1 MDARTTPS
9 GSSGG
14 PPAPGPRPRGGGPL
28 LLLDAASMYFRAYH
42 GIPDSVAAPDG
53 TPVNALRGFLDMTAR
68 LVADRRPGGLVAC
81 WDDDWRPQ
89 WRVDAVPSYKAHRVA
104 ADGGEDAP
112 RTLGPQVPVI
122 AEALAAVGVPRVG
135 APGCEADD
143 VIGTLSTRAVAEGRR
158 VEVVTGDRDLFQ
170 LAGRAGAPS
179 AGGGEGA
186 GDVLVLYTSRGIRD
200 LELVDGPRLRER
212 YGVADGDRYADLAV
226 LRGDA
231 SDGLPGV
238 PGVGEKTAATLLERF
253 GDLDGVRAA
262 VRDRDPS
269 LRPAQLARL
278 AEASDYL
285 DAAPA
290 VVRVL
295 RDADLPEHDDALPA
309 EVADPAALTA
319 LARRYGVA
327 SSLRRLLVALGL
339 PTDAVR
345 DEVVGRR

>member
-1 MDARTTPS
+1 MD
-9 GSSGG
+9 
-14 PPAPGPRPRGGGPL
+14 RPDRPL
-28 LLLDAASMYFRAYH
+28 LLLDAASLYFRAYH

-68 LVADRRPGGLVAC
+68 LVAERRPGGLVAC

-89 WRVDAVPSYKAHRVA
+89 WRVDAVPSYKAHRVG
-104 ADGGEDAP
+104 ADGGEEAP

-122 AEALAAVGVPRVG
+122 AEALAAVGLARVG

-143 VIGTLSTRAVAEGRR
+143 VIGTLATRALGEGRT

-170 LAGRAGAPS
+170 LAGLGARTGEHDDH
-179 AGGGEGA
+179 GG
-186 GDVLVLYTSRGIRD
+186 VLVLYTSRGVRD
-200 LELVDGPRLRER
+200 LEVVDGARLVER

-226 LRGDA
+226 LRGDP

-238 PGVGEKTAATLLERF
+238 PGIGEKTAATLLERF

-262 VRDRDPS
+262 AEDPGSS
-269 LRPAQLARL
+269 LRPAQRTRL
-278 AEASDYL
+278 AEAAGYL

-295 RDADLPEHDDALPA
+295 RDADLPDHDDGLPSA
-309 EVADPAALTA
+309 PADPAALA
-319 LARRYGVA
+319 RLAGRYGIA
-327 SSLRRLLVALGL
+327 SSLRRLLGALDL
-339 PTDAVR
+339 PTAAVDDA
-345 DEVVGRR
+345 DRRR

>member
-1 MDARTTPS
+1 MDARTTRT
-9 GSSGG
+9 GSS
-14 PPAPGPRPRGGGPL
+14 PSDGPL

-53 TPVNALRGFLDMTAR
+53 SPVNALRGFLDMTAR
-68 LVADRRPGGLVAC
+68 LVADRRPRGLVAC
-81 WDDDWRPQ
+81 WDDDWRPR
-89 WRVDAVPSYKAHRVA
+89 WRVDAVPSYKAHRVG

-135 APGCEADD
+135 AQGCEADD
-143 VIGTLSTRAVAEGRR
+143 VIGTLTTRALAGGRR

-170 LAGRAGAPS
+170 LAGTGARD
-179 AGGGEGA
+179 E
-186 GDVLVLYTSRGIRD
+186 DVLVLYTSRGIRD
-200 LELVDGPRLRER
+200 LEVVDGARLRER

-238 PGVGEKTAATLLERF
+238 AGVGEKTAATLLERF
-253 GDLDGVRAA
+253 GDLAGVRAA
-262 VRDRDPS
+262 VLARDPS

-295 RDADLPEHDDALPA
+295 RDADLPEHDDALPTA
-309 EVADPAALTA
+309 VADADAVTR

-339 PTDAVR
+339 PTEAVR
-345 DEVVGRR
+345 EEVVGRR

>member
-1 MDARTTPS
+1 
-9 GSSGG
+9 
-14 PPAPGPRPRGGGPL
+14 
-28 LLLDAASMYFRAYH
+28 
-42 GIPDSVAAPDG
+42 
-53 TPVNALRGFLDMTAR
+53 
-68 LVADRRPGGLVAC
+68 
-81 WDDDWRPQ
+81 
-89 WRVDAVPSYKAHRVA
+89 VDAVPSYKAHRVA

-143 VIGTLSTRAVAEGRR
+143 VIGTLTTRALADGRR

-170 LAGRAGAPS
+170 LAGT
-179 AGGGEGA
+179 GERDD
-186 GDVLVLYTSRGIRD
+186 DVLVLYTSRGIRD
-200 LELVDGPRLRER
+200 LEVVDGARLRER

-226 LRGDA
+226 LRGDT

-238 PGVGEKTAATLLERF
+238 AGIGEKTASTLLERF
-253 GDLDGVRAA
+253 GDLEGVRRA
-262 VRDRDPS
+262 VLERDPS
-269 LRPAQLARL
+269 LRPAQLSRL

-295 RDADLPEHDDALPA
+295 READLPEHDDALPA
-309 EVADPAALTA
+309 SVADADAVTR

-339 PTDAVR
+339 PTEAVR

>member
-1 MDARTTPS
+1 MDARTT
-9 GSSGG
+9 
-14 PPAPGPRPRGGGPL
+14 APGPSGPL

-143 VIGTLSTRAVAEGRR
+143 VIGTLATRAVAAGRA

-179 AGGGEGA
+179 DGDGG

-253 GDLDGVRAA
+253 GDLNGVRAA

-278 AEASDYL
+278 AEAADYL

-309 EVADPAALTA
+309 EVADPAAVTA

>member
-1 MDARTTPS
+1 MDR
-9 GSSGG
+9 
-14 PPAPGPRPRGGGPL
+14 RPDAPL

-68 LVADRRPGGLVAC
+68 LVADRRPAGLVAC
-81 WDDDWRPQ
+81 WDDDWRPA
-89 WRVDAVPSYKAHRVA
+89 WRVEAVPSYKEHRVA

-143 VIGTLSTRAVAEGRR
+143 VIGTLTTRAVAAGRR

-170 LAGRAGAPS
+170 LAG
-179 AGGGEGA
+179 GGDEG
-186 GDVLVLYTSRGIRD
+186 DQVLVLYTSRGIRD
-200 LELVDGPRLRER
+200 LEVVDAARLRER
-212 YGVADGDRYADLAV
+212 YGVEDGDRYADLAV
-226 LRGDA
+226 LRGDP

-238 PGVGEKTAATLLERF
+238 PGVGEKTASTLLERF
-253 GDLDGVRAA
+253 GDLDGVRDA
-262 VRDRDPS
+262 VARRDPS
-269 LRPAQLARL
+269 FRPAQLARL
-278 AEASDYL
+278 TEAADYL

-295 RDADLPEHDDALPA
+295 RDADLPAHDDALPTA
-309 EVADPAALTA
+309 VADPDAVAR
-319 LARRYGVA
+319 LARRYGIT

-339 PTDAVR
+339 PTDALP
-345 DEVVGRR
+345 D

>member
-1 MDARTTPS
+1 MDARTTRT
-9 GSSGG
+9 GSS
-14 PPAPGPRPRGGGPL
+14 PSDRPL

-68 LVADRRPGGLVAC
+68 LVADRGPGGLVAC
-81 WDDDWRPQ
+81 WDDDWRPS
-89 WRVDAVPSYKAHRVA
+89 WRVDAVPSYKAHRVG

-112 RTLGPQVPVI
+112 RTLRPQVPVI

-143 VIGTLSTRAVAEGRR
+143 VIGTLTTRALAAGRR

-170 LAGRAGAPS
+170 LAGT
-179 AGGGEGA
+179 GERPD
-186 GDVLVLYTSRGIRD
+186 DVLVLYTSRGIRD
-200 LELVDGPRLRER
+200 LEVVDGARLRER

-226 LRGDA
+226 LRGDS

-238 PGVGEKTAATLLERF
+238 AGIGEKTAATLLERF
-253 GDLDGVRAA
+253 GDLAGVRGA
-262 VRDRDPS
+262 VLARDRS

-295 RDADLPEHDDALPA
+295 RDADLPAHDDALPA
-309 EVADPAALTA
+309 SVADADAVTR

-339 PTDAVR
+339 PTEAVR

>member
-1 MDARTTPS
+1 MDRRPS
-9 GSSGG
+9 
-14 PPAPGPRPRGGGPL
+14 PPL

-68 LVADRRPGGLVAC
+68 LVADRRPSGLVAC

-104 ADGGEDAP
+104 ADGAEDAP

-122 AEALAAVGVPRVG
+122 AEALAAVGLARVG

-143 VIGTLSTRAVAEGRR
+143 VIGTLATRALAQGRR

-170 LAGRAGAPS
+170 LAGS
-179 AGGGEGA
+179 GGGAGDD

-200 LELVDGPRLRER
+200 LEVVDGARLRER
-212 YGVADGDRYADLAV
+212 YGVPDGDRYADLAV
-226 LRGDA
+226 LRGDP

-238 PGVGEKTAATLLERF
+238 PGISEKTAATLLERF
-253 GDLDGVRAA
+253 GDLAGVREAA
-262 VRDRDPS
+262 LAGAPS
-269 LRPAQLARL
+269 LRPAQRSRL
-278 AEASDYL
+278 VEAADYL

-295 RDADLPEHDDALPA
+295 RDAELPDHDDALPPA
-309 EVADPAALTA
+309 VADPDAVTR